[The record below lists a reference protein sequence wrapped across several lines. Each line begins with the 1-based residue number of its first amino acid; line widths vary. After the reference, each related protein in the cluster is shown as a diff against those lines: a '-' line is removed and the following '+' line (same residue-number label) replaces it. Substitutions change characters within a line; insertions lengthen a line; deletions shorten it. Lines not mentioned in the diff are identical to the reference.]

1 MYSNCKSSNV
11 CSNASRTSSGFR
23 LSFHNLLVM
32 NTSSLDVSSFVNT
45 SLKHFPITCS
55 LAYADA
61 QSRCVNPFRKAAAIA
76 KVHASGGFDFHVPK
90 PNVGMIFPSFN
101 SCVREM
107 SFECTPTTVVVVSS
121 SSALFVDFKKG
132 VVLLSRLFFLLNDI
146 VLVDGC
152 FRSLLLLFFFFFFD
166 ASSVLFVCDTARLFE
181 PECISLLMMM
191 MRFFFLTW
199 SRVKKFKSQSSS
211 RFSLFFNAR
220 THKK

>member
-1 MYSNCKSSNV
+1 MYSNCKSFNV
-11 CSNASRTSSGFR
+11 CSNASRTSFGFR

-90 PNVGMIFPSFN
+90 PNVGMMFPSFN

-107 SFECTPTTVVVVSS
+107 SFECTPTTVVFSS
-121 SSALFVDFKKG
+121 SSALVDLKKG
-132 VVLLSRLFFLLNDI
+132 VVLLSRLFLDDI
-146 VLVDGC
+146 VVDGC
-152 FRSLLLLFFFFFFD
+152 VWSLLFFFFFFFD
-166 ASSVLFVCDTARLFE
+166 ASVLFVCDTARLFE
-181 PECISLLMMM
+181 PPCISSFLM
-191 MRFFFLTW
+191 R
-199 SRVKKFKSQSSS
+199 
-211 RFSLFFNAR
+211 
-220 THKK
+220 